1 MDEKNNK
8 IITKK
13 EKYNNL
19 KSSIFFP
26 TQINKK
32 PLARVAEA

>member
-8 IITKK
+8 IITNN
-13 EKYNNL
+13 EKVISL

-26 TQINKK
+26 TQINEK
-32 PLARVAEA
+32 LLNNVAKA